1 VKSPSLGKERVMH
14 KVYVVDLDDEERE
27 SLLELVR
34 KGKLSARKL
43 TRAHAL
49 LLAAEG
55 KVDTAI
61 AESLHVHVSTVMR
74 IRRRFVDGGMKRALE
89 DEHRPGA
96 ARKLNGK
103 QEALLTALACSKAPA
118 GREHWTMQLLA
129 DEMVRLEVV
138 DSLSDETVRRTL
150 KKQTSDRGPDRNG

>member
-1 VKSPSLGKERVMH
+1 MPKLYR
-14 KVYVVDLDDEERE
+14 VDLRDEEKQW
-27 SLLELVR
+27 LLELVK

-43 TRAHAL
+43 GRAHML

-61 AESLHVHVSTVMR
+61 AESLHVHANTVGR
-74 IRRRFVDGGMKRALE
+74 TRRHFVEGGVEWALE
-89 DEHRPGA
+89 ERPRPGA
-96 ARKLNGK
+96 ARKLDGK
-103 QEALLTALACSKAPA
+103 QEAFLIALACSQAPV

-138 DSLSDETVRRTL
+138 DGLSDETVRRTL
-150 KKQTSDRGPDRNG
+150 KLQRSSPGSRRSGRYRP